1 MDHKPPTATIESA
14 HRDRLTDL
22 PFNNTADFDDADRG
36 FIGALEPCVIKAAD
50 GRVVWNNDAYSFVS
64 GDAPTSVHPSLW
76 RQSKLCSKQG
86 LYEVVNSG
94 RGRHN
99 FILKAHGAE
108 TYTLHALLRHAAG
121 IDPLRLE
128 SIILGIR
135 DENQMAKALNALAAL
150 RLGSSL

>member
-1 MDHKPPTATIESA
+1 PGRFDPKVVRKIYSGSSDSSTDSA
-14 HRDRLTDL
+14 LVLFSR
-22 PFNNTADFDDADRG
+22 
-36 FIGALEPCVIKAAD
+36 
-50 GRVVWNNDAYSFVS
+50 
-64 GDAPTSVHPSLW
+64 
-76 RQSKLCSKQG
+76 QG

-99 FILKAHGAE
+99 FILKAPGAE
-108 TYTLHALLRHAAG
+108 TFTLHALLRHAAG